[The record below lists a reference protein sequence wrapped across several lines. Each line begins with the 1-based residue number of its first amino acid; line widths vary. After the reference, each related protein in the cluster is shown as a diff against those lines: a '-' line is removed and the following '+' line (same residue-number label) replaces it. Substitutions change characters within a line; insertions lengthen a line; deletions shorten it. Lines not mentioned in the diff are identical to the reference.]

1 MSTKQELQNL
11 NNRLDKYN
19 RKLDVKAR
27 GDQEMITK
35 FTDEV
40 DKLAKKVHTI
50 KSKQSYDLNKE
61 RKKLKAMG
69 FSREITKS
77 EQADIGKLK
86 SVKGLVLVHPMTKLG
101 KSMEISVMTG
111 FASSPFSPCP
121 FYILLFD

>member
-19 RKLDVKAR
+19 RKLDAAKAR

-86 SVKGLVLVHPMTKLG
+86 NSVKGLVLVHPMTKLG
-101 KSMEISVMTG
+101 KSMELSVMTG
-111 FASSPFSPCP
+111 FASSPF
-121 FYILLFD
+121 